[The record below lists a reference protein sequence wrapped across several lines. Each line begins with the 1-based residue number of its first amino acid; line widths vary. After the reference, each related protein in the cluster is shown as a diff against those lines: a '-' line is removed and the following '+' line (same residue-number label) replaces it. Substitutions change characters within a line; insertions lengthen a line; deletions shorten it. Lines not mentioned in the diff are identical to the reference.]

1 MKSRD
6 GRKTL
11 YGARVPEGTELTDTI
26 EFLDTETK
34 QKNEVFVRFVDDV
47 DAGYFSELD
56 ILSINPS
63 GTIVYTWSENPPK
76 PLITKE

>member
-11 YGARVPEGTELTDTI
+11 YGARVPKDTQLTDTI
-26 EFLDTETK
+26 EFYDTESKTK
-34 QKNEVFVRFVDDV
+34 NPVFVRFRNKV
-47 DAGYFSELD
+47 APGHFSELD

-63 GTIVYTWSENPPK
+63 NTIVYTWAEDLPD
-76 PLITKE
+76 PLITED

>member
-6 GRKTL
+6 GKKTL

-34 QKNEVFVRFVDDV
+34 QKNEVYVRFAETV
-47 DAGYFSELD
+47 DAGHFSELD

-63 GTIVYTWSENPPK
+63 GTIVYTWSEKRPD
-76 PLITKE
+76 PLKTKE